1 MSSLSLH
8 IGLKRESLQPLQIV
22 TSAIG
27 EESKHVH
34 VVLYMY
40 MYMYIVCVQG
50 ANGGVCLCRY

>member
-8 IGLKRESLQPLQIV
+8 VGLKRESLQPLQIV

-40 MYMYIVCVQG
+40 IVCVQG